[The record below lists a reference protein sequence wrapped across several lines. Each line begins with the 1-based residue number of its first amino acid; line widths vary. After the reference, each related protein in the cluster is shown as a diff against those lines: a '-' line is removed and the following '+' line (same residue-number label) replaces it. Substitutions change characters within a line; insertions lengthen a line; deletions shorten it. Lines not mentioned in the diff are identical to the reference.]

1 MEACGV
7 QDTSVTSKRK
17 KKEKQW
23 MLKLRAVFP
32 YGLNNYFIKKDSLV
46 LVASKFL
53 ALFINSTRISWIHA
67 HKLNTSL
74 SPDALLNK
82 FKLRCEYIASLFV
95 NKDHNYVSTG
105 NLKIVNNKRSNKL
118 FSKYQEKE
126 TVDYQKAKES
136 MITWI
141 TSCLQSWCNK

>member
-46 LVASKFL
+46 LVACKFL

-67 HKLNTSL
+67 HKLNRSL

-82 FKLRCEYIASLFV
+82 FKLRCEHIA
-95 NKDHNYVSTG
+95 YVSAG
-105 NLKIVNNKRSNKL
+105 NWKIVNNKRSNKL

-141 TSCLQSWCNK
+141 TSCLQSWCSK

>member
-23 MLKLRAVFP
+23 MLKLRAVFL
-32 YGLNNYFIKKDSLV
+32 YGLNNYFVKKDSLV

-53 ALFINSTRISWIHA
+53 VLFINSTRISWIHA

-82 FKLRCEYIASLFV
+82 FKLRCEYIA
-95 NKDHNYVSTG
+95 YVSTG

-126 TVDYQKAKES
+126 TVDYQKATES
-136 MITWI
+136 MNTWI
-141 TSCLQSWCNK
+141 TSCLQSWCSK